1 MPDHRKLLLIS
12 VLVLTGLLFIDIFL
26 VHTYLPERIPNTP
39 INISGLFLVACWW
52 VLFYVVFKIILKQ
65 DDTISVSYLTI
76 FGCLIILF
84 SEIIFQSYRQVTFS
98 EITNKERI
106 RIFLIGV
113 IGMPVLTSILA
124 FKVAVELKYKNR
136 LINTLIFIGIGLL
149 GYFAS
154 PYVLSFIK
162 GE

>member
-1 MPDHRKLLLIS
+1 
-12 VLVLTGLLFIDIFL
+12 
-26 VHTYLPERIPNTP
+26 
-39 INISGLFLVACWW
+39 
-52 VLFYVVFKIILKQ
+52 VFKIILKQ
-65 DDTISVSYLTI
+65 DDTISISYLTV
-76 FGCLIILF
+76 FGCLIVLF
-84 SEIIFQSYRQVTFS
+84 SEIIFQSYRQVSFS
-98 EITNKERI
+98 EITNEERI
-106 RIFLIGV
+106 RIFLMGV

-162 GE
+162 GG